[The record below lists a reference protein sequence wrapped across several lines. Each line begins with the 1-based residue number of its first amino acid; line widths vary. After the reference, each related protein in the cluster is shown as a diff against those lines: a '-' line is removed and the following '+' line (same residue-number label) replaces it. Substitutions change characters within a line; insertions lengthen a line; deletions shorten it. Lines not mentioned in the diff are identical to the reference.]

1 MPRTPLPLILLALAA
16 CAGDA
21 PARREGGADSLVPGA
36 PAAPSPPPAGAQAA
50 SAWRV
55 NPREG
60 VTLTPGADGLLVETG
75 PHTVLWPADGAD
87 LAPPYTVRA
96 TFHKRTGRLHEGYGL
111 VFGGAGLD
119 APEAGQTYSYFLLR
133 GDGSVLVKRRAGAE
147 TPLVRDWTRSPAANR
162 DGEGVGREN
171 TLEARVGA
179 DTTVFLVNE
188 VEVARIAS
196 GELSVRGRA
205 GLRVAHDLALDVR
218 GFRVDAGGAQ

>member
-16 CAGDA
+16 CAADA
-21 PARREGGADSLVPGA
+21 PARTEGRADSLVAGT
-36 PAAPSPPPAGAQAA
+36 PAAPSPPPAGARAA
-50 SAWRV
+50 SAWQV
-55 NPREG
+55 NPRDG
-60 VTLTPGADGLLVETG
+60 VTLAPSADGLLVETG

-119 APEAGQTYSYFLLR
+119 AAEAGQTYSYFLLR

-179 DTTVFLVNE
+179 DSTVFLVNE

-196 GELSVRGRA
+196 TELSVRGRA